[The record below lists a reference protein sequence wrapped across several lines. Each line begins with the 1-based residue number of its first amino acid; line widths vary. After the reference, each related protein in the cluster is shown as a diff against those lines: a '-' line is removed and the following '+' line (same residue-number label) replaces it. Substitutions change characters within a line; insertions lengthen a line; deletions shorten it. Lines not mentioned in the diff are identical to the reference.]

1 MNSKIDWAGVA
12 QMTIVVVVVLWSAVV
27 VCLLWEIRQA
37 LEQVLMGQD
46 YLAQMLD
53 IVWGQLGGGEYIFPY
68 DEDLY
73 LNQSHD

>member
-73 LNQSHD
+73 QNQN